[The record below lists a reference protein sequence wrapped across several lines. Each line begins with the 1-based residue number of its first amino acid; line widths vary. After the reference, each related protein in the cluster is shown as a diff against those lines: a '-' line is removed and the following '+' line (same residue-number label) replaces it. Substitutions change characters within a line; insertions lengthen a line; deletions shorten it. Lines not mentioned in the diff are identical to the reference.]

1 MLRRA
6 KGALPWSKKIGCER
20 RQVQHD
26 HRKHRA
32 FPTDGTNLLF
42 IKAVIEDRF
51 QHSTFINPEV
61 EMEKLAIV
69 TLRQRYLPCR
79 MSHARMGQI
88 QYEWKMI

>member
-1 MLRRA
+1 VLRHGA
-6 KGALPWSKKIGCER
+6 KGLHIKDSRFSTIVENTPS
-20 RQVQHD
+20 
-26 HRKHRA
+26 
-32 FPTDGTNLLF
+32 TYGTNLF
-42 IKAVIEDRF
+42 IKAVIEDPF

-88 QYEWKMI
+88 QYEWNMI